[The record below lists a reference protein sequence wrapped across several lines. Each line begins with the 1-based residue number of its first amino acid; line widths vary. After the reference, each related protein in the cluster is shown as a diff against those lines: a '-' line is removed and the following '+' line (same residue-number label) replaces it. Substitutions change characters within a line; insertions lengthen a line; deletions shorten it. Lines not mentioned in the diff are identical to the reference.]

1 MSFIRTYFSWTRIE
15 RVGTDQ
21 ERILEVILIGII
33 IKILLGQDVIFLL
46 EKLNSYGLVLL
57 QGLLVIDFILAVDK
71 LRRQGLLALS
81 LYFFRAL
88 DVKTLRPLKV
98 P

>member
-1 MSFIRTYFSWTRIE
+1 MTFIRTYFSWTRIE

-71 LRRQGLLALS
+71 LRR
-81 LYFFRAL
+81 
-88 DVKTLRPLKV
+88 
-98 P
+98 

>member
-15 RVGTDQ
+15 RMSADQ

-33 IKILLGQDVIFLL
+33 IKILLGQDVILLL
-46 EKLNSYGLVLL
+46 EKLNSYGLVFL

-71 LRRQGLLALS
+71 LRR
-81 LYFFRAL
+81 
-88 DVKTLRPLKV
+88 
-98 P
+98 

>member
-15 RVGTDQ
+15 RMSADQ

-33 IKILLGQDVIFLL
+33 IKILLRQDIIFLL

-71 LRRQGLLALS
+71 LRR
-81 LYFFRAL
+81 
-88 DVKTLRPLKV
+88 
-98 P
+98 